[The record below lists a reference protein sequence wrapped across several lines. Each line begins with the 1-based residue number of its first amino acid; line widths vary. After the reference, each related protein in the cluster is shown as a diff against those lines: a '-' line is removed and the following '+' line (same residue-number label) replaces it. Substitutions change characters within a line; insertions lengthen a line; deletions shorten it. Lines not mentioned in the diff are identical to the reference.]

1 MTSIEWLPSKQV
13 DFSNLFIDCLFKF
26 EGVEGFKDCFEFVFG
41 LFRNVFGFKDS
52 LKGCLGFVMMLDGF
66 GSDAFFGQEF
76 DGGDEEVVVE
86 APLGF
91 VEVVE

>member
-1 MTSIEWLPSKQV
+1 M
-13 DFSNLFIDCLFKF
+13 DFSNLFIDCLFKI
-26 EGVEGFKDCFEFVFG
+26 ERVEGFKDCIEFVFG
-41 LFRNVFGFKDS
+41 LFGNVFGFKDS
-52 LKGCLGFVMMLDGF
+52 LKRRLGFVMKLDGF
-66 GSDAFFGQEF
+66 GSDPFFGQEF